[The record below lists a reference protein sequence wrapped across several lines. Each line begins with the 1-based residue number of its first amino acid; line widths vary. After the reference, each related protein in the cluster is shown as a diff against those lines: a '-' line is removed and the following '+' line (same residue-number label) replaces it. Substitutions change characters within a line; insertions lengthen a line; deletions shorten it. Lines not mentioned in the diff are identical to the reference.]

1 VNAADS
7 AADADVVAATVNYTV
22 DTGEKLVNETFG
34 PGNIHRRA
42 SGAYDARQVQIRNA
56 RLEPALSLDA
66 HGFVLVRHPTA
77 VRDFFDGDEVRTVYY
92 AEIDRLVRQQSG
104 AARVH
109 IFDHTLRSGDEAERE
124 QKLIR
129 EPVLYAH
136 NDYTDWSAPQRVR
149 DMLPDEA
156 DSLLAKRFAIIQVW
170 RPIVLPVVRD
180 PLALVDA
187 RTVSREDLLVAERRY
202 PDRVGQTYRIAFN
215 ARHRWFY
222 FPRMTRDEA
231 VMFKVFDSETDG
243 RARYTPH
250 TAFDDPSTPAD
261 AAPRQSIEVRCLAF
275 FN

>member
-1 VNAADS
+1 
-7 AADADVVAATVNYTV
+7 
-22 DTGEKLVNETFG
+22 
-34 PGNIHRRA
+34 
-42 SGAYDARQVQIRNA
+42 
-56 RLEPALSLDA
+56 
-66 HGFVLVRHPTA
+66 
-77 VRDFFDGDEVRTVYY
+77 
-92 AEIDRLVRQQSG
+92 
-104 AARVH
+104 VH